1 MILAWGSFQ
10 HSTLKVSSHWS
21 FRCPWPYLH
30 FKKGLMR
37 MFSSFRCAGMECK
50 WRADRL
56 CVCGVDWL
64 GQSHHTWLAG
74 RASRQQ
80 DLSNTGWAAVTGEL
94 KRWTADLPRSLGALG
109 RGRLKAR
116 VRSEGISSVKA
127 VGAGRR
133 QGCHHC
139 SWRPCYSPER
149 AALPMAMNFQI
160 QSLRTWGTGFPFGG
174 VSSVNKRIALELDGS
189 QTLS

>member
-1 MILAWGSFQ
+1 
-10 HSTLKVSSHWS
+10 
-21 FRCPWPYLH
+21 
-30 FKKGLMR
+30 MR

-56 CVCGVDWL
+56 CVGL
-64 GQSHHTWLAG
+64 
-74 RASRQQ
+74 
-80 DLSNTGWAAVTGEL
+80 TGWVRAITPGWPGEPPDNRICPTRGGLLSLEQL

-149 AALPMAMNFQI
+149 AALPMAMNFQN

-189 QTLS
+189 QSLS